1 MEMFS
6 QPDFDDYLGNIS
18 KANSEA
24 AKKEIFKDLIN
35 RLFHDSDEIKKII
48 NKISLSAEKSVLN
61 IPLKDRKKTDGE
73 LFKNIYFNTNW

>member
-1 MEMFS
+1 MFS
-6 QPDFDDYLGNIS
+6 QPDLDDYLGNIS

-35 RLFHDSDEIKKII
+35 RLFHDIDEIKKII